1 MSKKTL
7 KFHNVKLN
15 KKEFHAPK
23 QPITLDLVNVN
34 QILISDKFKIVIQVL
49 NISSY
54 NDDNVLRPLYLFYL
68 K

>member
-23 QPITLDLVNVN
+23 QPITLGLVNVN

-49 NISSY
+49 NISLATTMIMSLGPY
-54 NDDNVLRPLYLFYL
+54 TYFI
-68 K
+68 

>member
-49 NISSY
+49 NISLATTMIMSLGPY
-54 NDDNVLRPLYLFYL
+54 TYFI
-68 K
+68 